1 MEDITEIL
9 NDYRE
14 CSRHIWNTYF
24 RFLEEGDSLFWS
36 VEEALLNQLVLSQI
50 NKPPVCLMT
59 TSGNKEPILYLRIIP
74 TSDCGS
80 PAMINRTG
88 DSGYWDDPVNMIKP
102 EEIDLRFLEFF
113 DFAGPQDYRDWKYY
127 RARIQSFPT
136 QKHLEGRD
144 LLIDASYINVIFTG
158 E

>member
-1 MEDITEIL
+1 MKDITEIL

-14 CSRHIWNTYF
+14 CTRHIWNTYF
-24 RFLEEGDSLFWS
+24 RFLEEGDVSFRP
-36 VEEALLNQLVLSQI
+36 VEEELFNQLVLSQI
-50 NKPPVCLMT
+50 HKPPVRLIPT
-59 TSGNKEPILYLRIIP
+59 LEKQNPIPYLRVIP
-74 TSDCGS
+74 NANCGS

-88 DSGYWDDPVNMIKP
+88 DSGYWDDPVDMIKP

-113 DFAGPQDYRDWKYY
+113 DFAGPQDYRDWKFY
-127 RARIQSFPT
+127 RARIQGFTT

-144 LLIDASYINVIFTG
+144 LLVEAAYVRVIFTG

>member
-1 MEDITEIL
+1 MEDITEVL

-24 RFLEEGDSLFWS
+24 RFLEEGDLLFWS
-36 VEEALLNQLVLSQI
+36 VEAELFSQLVLSQI
-50 NKPPVCLMT
+50 SKPPVRLT
-59 TSGNKEPILYLRIIP
+59 PTWRNKEPINYLRIVP

-88 DSGYWDDPVNMIKP
+88 DSGYWDDPINMVKP
-102 EEIDLRFLEFF
+102 EEVNLRFLEFF

-127 RARIQSFPT
+127 RARIQDFPT

-144 LLIDASYINVIFTG
+144 LLIDASYVSVFFTG